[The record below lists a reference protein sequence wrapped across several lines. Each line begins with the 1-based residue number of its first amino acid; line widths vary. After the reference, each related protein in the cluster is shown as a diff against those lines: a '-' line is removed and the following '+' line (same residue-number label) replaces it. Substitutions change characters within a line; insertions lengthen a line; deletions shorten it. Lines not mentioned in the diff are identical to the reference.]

1 MKLNISYPPNGTQKT
16 FDFEDENAVR
26 PFYEKRIAA
35 EVPADTLGDEWK
47 GYVLRIS
54 GGNDKQGFPMRQGV
68 LTNKRVKLLMSKG
81 HSGYRQ
87 RRAGERKKKS
97 ARGCVVD
104 SNLSVLACVIVKKG
118 ETDIAG
124 LTDTTR
130 PRRLGP
136 KRANNIRKLFNL
148 SKDDD
153 VRKFVIRRK
162 IEKDG
167 KVVNTKAPKIQRLI
181 TPGRIQRKRDELAA
195 KRANRARQQE
205 MAAEYA
211 TMMAKLQKERADAR
225 AALHQKRRQS
235 SRGKSES
242 A

>member
-16 FDFEDENAVR
+16 LDVDDENILRA
-26 PFYEKRIAA
+26 FYEKRISAEIPA
-35 EVPADTLGDEWK
+35 EVLGEDWA
-47 GYVLRIS
+47 GYVVRIS

-87 RRAGERKKKS
+87 RRSGERKKKS
-97 ARGCVVD
+97 ARGCIVD
-104 SNLSVLACVIVKKG
+104 GNLSALALVVVKKG
-118 ETDIAG
+118 EKDIEG
-124 LTDTTR
+124 LTDTTK

-167 KVVNTKAPKIQRLI
+167 KSYSKAPKIQRLV
-181 TPGRIQRKRDELAA
+181 TPERLQRKRSELAA

-205 MAAEYA
+205 MASEYA
-211 TMMAKLQKERADAR
+211 TMLAKLQKEKSDAR
-225 AALHQKRRQS
+225 AAMHQKRRQS

-242 A
+242 KA